1 MELLT
6 FDFEVFS
13 HDWLVV
19 FKNMKSNVISV
30 VHNNPDKLRSFVKSK
45 NIYVGWNNSRYDN
58 YIMTAILH
66 GATVREVKS
75 LNDWII
81 DDNKPWEHY
90 TVKYKRREFKF
101 IDLMQDE
108 NMLSLKRA
116 SGNMGYNIQETEVDF
131 NIDRPLTEEELK
143 KTIKYAVN
151 DVDVTSKLFDVK
163 FRSKIQPKVF
173 NAKRVGLDVF
183 KSIGQTNGNL
193 IADYMGAEKMTYDDE
208 RTLMLSKN
216 INMDIIPQSI
226 KDFFNRWED
235 DSIPT
240 EKFLKAPENKEE
252 FDYRFHIENIE
263 GVDIKYAL
271 GGVHGAR
278 PKYMEESNDERVIIL
293 DDVTSFYPFIMINEN
308 LYSRS
313 WKYPERLEI
322 AVHDRI
328 EAKEKGDK
336 VVSNALKLP
345 INTAYG
351 ISLAT
356 FNRSYDARQGRNVCF
371 NGQLLLTDL
380 YLHMREATSSL
391 KLINFN
397 TDGVMYSIKRSE
409 IKRIDTA
416 TREWENR
423 TGYMLTREYIDGI
436 YQKDVNNYIYVDVD
450 DRITAIGGW
459 VKQWNGGNMTS
470 NSGTIIHRAIVEFF
484 VHGTPV
490 EETIKSANNILDF
503 QFITNAGSMYHER
516 FHTINGKKTPVQK
529 VNRTYATNLPGY
541 ETIYHVKT
549 NKRGELQYNKAPS
562 IPDNVFID
570 NTGTEMSF
578 DKLDYNWYI
587 EEAKRKINL
596 FGAKEWGINP

>member
-1 MELLT
+1 MEMLT
-6 FDFEVFS
+6 FDFEVFA

-19 FKNMKSNVISV
+19 FKNLKSEKVSVI
-30 VHNNPDKLRSFVKSK
+30 HNDSDKLRTFVKP
-45 NIYVGWNNSRYDN
+45 NNVYVGWNNSRYDN
-58 YIMTAILH
+58 HIMVAILH
-66 GATVREVKS
+66 GATIREVKS

-81 DDNKPWEHY
+81 ADNKPWEHY
-90 TVKYKRREFKF
+90 TVQYKKREFNF

-116 SGNMGYNIQETEVDF
+116 SGNMGFNIQETEVDF
-131 NIDRPLTEEELK
+131 DIDRPLTKEELK
-143 KTIKYAVN
+143 RTISYCVN
-151 DVDVTSKLFDVK
+151 DVDVTSKLFKLKLDSGIK
-163 FRSKIQPKVF
+163 PKIF
-173 NAKRVGLDVF
+173 NAKRVGLDPLRA
-183 KSIGQTNGNL
+183 IGQTNGNL
-193 IADYMGAEKMTYDDE
+193 IADYMGAEKIHYNDE
-208 RTLMLSKN
+208 RTLALSKN

-226 KDFFNRWED
+226 KDFFYRWED
-235 DSIPT
+235 DSIST
-240 EKFLKAPENKEE
+240 ERYLSPPPEKGD
-252 FDYRFHIENIE
+252 FDYRHHVEIID
-263 GVDIKYAL
+263 GVEIKYAL
-271 GGVHGAR
+271 GGVHGAI

-313 WKYPERLEI
+313 WKYPERLKM

-328 EAKEKGDK
+328 EAKAKGDK

-356 FNRSYDARQGRNVCF
+356 FNRSYDAKQGRNVCF

-380 YLHMREATSSL
+380 YLHMREAASSF

-397 TDGVMYSIKRSE
+397 TDGVMYSVNRSE
-409 IKRIDTA
+409 INKIDVA
-416 TREWENR
+416 VREWETR

-436 YQKDVNNYIYVDVD
+436 YQKDVNNYIYVDVND
-450 DRITAIGGW
+450 KITAIGGW

-490 EETIKSANNILDF
+490 EETIKSATNILDF
-503 QFITNAGSMYHER
+503 QYITNAGNMYHER
-516 FHTINGKKTPVQK
+516 FHTVNGKRIPVQK

-541 ETIYHVKT
+541 ETIYHVKY
-549 NKRGELQYNKAPS
+549 NKRDELQYNKAPS
-562 IPDNVFID
+562 IPEHVFID
-570 NTGTEMSF
+570 NTGTEMTF

-587 EEAKRKINL
+587 EEAERKIKL
-596 FGAKEWGINP
+596 FGGKEWGLI